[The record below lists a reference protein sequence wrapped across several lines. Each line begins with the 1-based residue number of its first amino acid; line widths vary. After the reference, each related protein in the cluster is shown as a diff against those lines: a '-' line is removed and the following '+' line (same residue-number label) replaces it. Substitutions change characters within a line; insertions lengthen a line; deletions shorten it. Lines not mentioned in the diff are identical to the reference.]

1 MAKEIERKFL
11 VLNDN
16 YKKQSKGILYKQGF
30 LSTHKDRVV
39 RIRLVG
45 SKGYLTVKGI
55 TKNISRC
62 EFEYEIPL
70 KEAEYMLNELCEKP
84 IIIKYRYKIP
94 MGNFVWEV
102 DEFQEE
108 NKGLVI
114 AEIELEEEKQK
125 YPIPSWLGKEV
136 SSDPKYFNANLVRF
150 PFSKWKISQ

>member
-11 VLNDN
+11 VLNDD
-16 YKKQSKGILYKQGF
+16 YKIQSEGILYKQGF
-30 LSTHKDRVV
+30 LSVRKERVV

-45 SKGYLTVKGI
+45 NKGFLTVKGI

-70 KEAEYMLNELCEKP
+70 KEAEYMLSELCEKP

-94 MGNFVWEV
+94 MGKFVWEV
-102 DEFQEE
+102 DEFMED

-114 AEIELEEEKQK
+114 AEIELEEEKQE

-136 SSDPKYFNANLVRF
+136 SENPRFYNANLVRF
-150 PFSKWKISQ
+150 PYMKWEYPK